1 MNTLI
6 HADIFFFVTT
16 IAVVVVAIALTVALI
31 YLAKVLSDIKDIT
44 RQAKEETA
52 LFREDIAGLRS
63 DVRREGFR
71 LERFAVFARN
81 LFKKSIASKT
91 ASSRSKRKGREQ

>member
-16 IAVVVVAIALTVALI
+16 IAVVVVAIALTVALV
-31 YLAKVLSDIKDIT
+31 YLAKVLSDIKEIT
-44 RQAKEETA
+44 RQVKDETA

-71 LERFAVFARN
+71 IERLALFMKN
-81 LFKKSIASKT
+81 LFKRIGPARQT
-91 ASSRSKRKGREQ
+91 GSRSKKKMQ